1 MKGDT
6 SLQVYGHLIS
16 TTFSQQHE
24 HEANKSDK
32 APKQMLQ
39 RPTNRPQFFVCH
51 LEARKEKAF
60 CRRSLPLVPLRGH
73 SV

>member
-16 TTFSQQHE
+16 TSSQEHE
-24 HEANKSDK
+24 HEANKSGKD
-32 APKQMLQ
+32 PKQILQ
-39 RPTNRPQFFVCH
+39 RSTNRQQFFVCH
-51 LEARKEKAF
+51 LHARKEEAF
-60 CRRSLPLVPLRGH
+60 CKSYLPLVPLHGH